1 MVDYKILDGIPGY
14 AVDEDVRHLAASIG
28 LFFVRND
35 GNIVPIAIQ
44 LNQIPGEGNPIYTPN
59 DNQYDWIAAKL
70 WLRNADTQC
79 HQVRF
84 YNSLIRPQDRS
95 AWFLSFSFSTEILW
109 YISYYIP
116 TSGLLHIHNI
126 IYTVSINQLVDY
138 NKSYLLIGWTTH
150 CLLVIDHQ

>member
-14 AVDEDVRHLAASIG
+14 AKDEDVRHIAASIG

-84 YNSLIRPQDRS
+84 ELFNSSQRVI
-95 AWFLSFSFSTEILW
+95 SFVFIFQSLKRDITYF
-109 YISYYIP
+109 
-116 TSGLLHIHNI
+116 
-126 IYTVSINQLVDY
+126 SINSSSSFNSAAPRRQSAHRQL
-138 NKSYLLIGWTTH
+138 LLSN
-150 CLLVIDHQ
+150 C

>member
-14 AVDEDVRHLAASIG
+14 AKDEDVRHVAASIG

-84 YNSLIRPQDRS
+84 ELFNSSPRQVSLV
-95 AWFLSFSFSTEILW
+95 FV
-109 YISYYIP
+109 SYH
-116 TSGLLHIHNI
+116 TLA
-126 IYTVSINQLVDY
+126 
-138 NKSYLLIGWTTH
+138 
-150 CLLVIDHQ
+150 